1 MIFPESDEKPFPK
14 SSLHRDEEVPSPDQ
28 DQSPPPYNSLPSQA
42 QGSSSIPTESRKLL
56 PELAPANYLHVKEK
70 NNSVKRKILLDLS
83 LPRPPASALP
93 VPSQDEDIRHLTLD
107 SYNGS
112 VSGEV
117 WVLHPNSMEGSAVAQ
132 GGPERVHLHFHSH
145 NGSVKAQVHLH
156 PSTVEPRPYLS
167 IEVKSE
173 NGAIFLAIPRSF
185 RGQMM
190 LHTDNGRVTLSS
202 ALATRAAT
210 LSTLNGTNSYFVGE
224 RPSSGK
230 WHTGTGEDGE
240 EVHGVIG
247 SSKNGSVKVSYDDE
261 DVIGTKGSG
270 VLNSLLKAI
279 GL

>member
-1 MIFPESDEKPFPK
+1 
-14 SSLHRDEEVPSPDQ
+14 
-28 DQSPPPYNSLPSQA
+28 
-42 QGSSSIPTESRKLL
+42 
-56 PELAPANYLHVKEK
+56 
-70 NNSVKRKILLDLS
+70 VKRKILLDLS

-145 NGSVKAQVHLH
+145 NGSVKAQVVRRNLSLQSPYRPSSDPRCVFVLFFCRQHLH

-240 EVHGVIG
+240 EVDGVIG